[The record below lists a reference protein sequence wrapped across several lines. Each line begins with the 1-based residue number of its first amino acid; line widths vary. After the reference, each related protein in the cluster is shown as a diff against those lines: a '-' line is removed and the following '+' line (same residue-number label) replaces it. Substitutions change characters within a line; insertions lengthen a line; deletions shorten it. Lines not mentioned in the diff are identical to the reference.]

1 MRALLILMATVLLVS
16 GCARHAIIDHQPG
29 TDFDRYQSWAWAH
42 EGEERVR
49 GLDAAR
55 IERAVEEELSA
66 RGLERVDRDEA
77 DLLVR
82 YRVDHRLR
90 LETRGFG
97 YGAGFH
103 DPFHERRYRMH
114 GGFHSP
120 PDFYQID
127 ERRLIV
133 ELAERET
140 SQVIWQAV
148 GQRSLT
154 EQMRPAR
161 REELIR
167 RQVQEMFEHY
177 PPGPPGR

>member
-1 MRALLILMATVLLVS
+1 MRALWMLVATLLLAS
-16 GCARHAIIDHQPG
+16 GCARHAVIDHQPG
-29 TDFDRYQSWAWAH
+29 TDFSRYQSWAWAH
-42 EGEERVR
+42 EDENRVR

-55 IERAVEEELSA
+55 IEHALEEALSA
-66 RGLERVDRDEA
+66 KGLEHLDRDQA

-90 LETRGFG
+90 LETRGCG

-103 DPFHERRYRMH
+103 GPYYHRRYGMY
-114 GGFHSP
+114 GAFHAP

-127 ERRLIV
+127 EARLIV

-140 SQVIWQAV
+140 RQVVWQAV
-148 GQRSLT
+148 GQRTLT
-154 EQMRPAR
+154 EYMRPAR